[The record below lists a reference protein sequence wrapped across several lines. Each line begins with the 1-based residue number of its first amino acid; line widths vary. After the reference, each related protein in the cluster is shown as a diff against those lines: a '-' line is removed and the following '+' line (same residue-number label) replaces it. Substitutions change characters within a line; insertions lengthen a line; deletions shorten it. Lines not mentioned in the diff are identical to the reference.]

1 MTQARERQ
9 AFTLIELLVVIA
21 IIAILAA
28 LLLPALSQAREKGR
42 RTTCLSNL
50 RQFGIALTIYAQE
63 QKNLLETVETSQAY
77 RWPIFVNRFT
87 SDGPQFYNVEA
98 MAPYLPGVSPAQS
111 PNPHVAYTGVW
122 LCPGGY
128 KVKQEDVDTEAAGSH
143 VNNMDYGYF
152 ARADVWKV
160 NQASHPENL
169 TERELAADRL
179 LMSDRLFQWHG
190 DGRWSYNHGR
200 LAGISGGLDFGPVP
214 GPSGLNQLYGDGRV
228 TWKPARQV
236 QPDKLSFGNN
246 AINVVRGYPTDAT
259 FY

>member
-1 MTQARERQ
+1 MSKAHERQ
-9 AFTLIELLVVIA
+9 AFTLVELLVVVA

-50 RQFGIALTIYAQE
+50 RQFGIALTLYTQE
-63 QKNLLETVETSQAY
+63 QNNLLETVETSQAY
-77 RWPIFVNRFT
+77 RWPILVNRFR
-87 SDGPQFYNVEA
+87 SDGSQFYNVEA
-98 MAPYLPGVSPAQS
+98 MAPYLPGVVPAPSPD
-111 PNPHVAYTGVW
+111 PHVVYSGVW

-128 KVKQEDVDTEAAGSH
+128 KAKQEEIDAEARGSH

-152 ARADVWKV
+152 ARADVWKAS
-160 NQASHPENL
+160 QASHPENL
-169 TERELAADRL
+169 TERELRADRL

-190 DGRWSYNHGR
+190 DRHWAYNHGR
-200 LAGISGGLDFGPVP
+200 LPMRSGSGDFGPVP
-214 GPSGLNQLYGDGRV
+214 GLSGLNQLYGDGRA

-236 QPDKLSFGNN
+236 QPDQLSFGNN
-246 AINVVRGYPTDAT
+246 VVNVVRGYPTDAT